1 MYRLDYYI
9 KKIKLDRSYMYV
21 LINDIV
27 KNEIKENKFKIKL
40 KIQNVCEN
48 ASSYADN
55 EVIVLN
61 KKIIDNVVITND
73 IYVDNNIYL
82 ILKNLFHE
90 IEHVKQYVYFKN
102 KLYNNSGLFYNLSS
116 ELSEKEYIDNYNFL
130 EVESIANINAT
141 RKLLNMCDNIS
152 VKKQLEL
159 ELKNYTL
166 QSLYLYRINNKG
178 KLVLIFDWYPELLI
192 KIDNDEL
199 INALNSDINSILTF
213 DILNLFDKA
222 KDFYTKLLF
231 NKVIYVDYK
240 TIIDKDKYIKLLCKV
255 INYFVNIYENY
266 DILRL
271 ELNYCDCDNLNEY
284 IIILKKIHMLLN
296 YINDSKLYDI
306 NKKIEGLIK

>member
-9 KKIKLDRSYMYV
+9 KKIKLDRSYVYV

-102 KLYNNSGLFYNLSS
+102 KLYNDSGLFYNLSS

-141 RKLLNMCDNIS
+141 RKLLNMCENIS

-231 NKVIYVDYK
+231 NKVIYADYK

-271 ELNYCDCDNLNEY
+271 ELNYCDCDNLNDY